1 VEHWVKNRGGR
12 EVEFLTIRFAKVVS
26 GSCMSFAP
34 TTAQNPFP
42 ELLPSASKSPQ
53 DQPDSILQEFPPSA
67 TKPARTAR
75 LRRGYL

>member
-1 VEHWVKNRGGR
+1 VENWVKDRRGM
-12 EVEFLTIRFAKVVS
+12 EVEFLTIRFSKVVP
-26 GSCMSFAP
+26 GSCMSCAP

-53 DQPDSILQEFPPSA
+53 DQPDSTLPEFPPSA

-75 LRRGYL
+75 LRKAYL